1 MISIYSFPSFSLELI
16 GGNHRPD
23 LKSGASLKIAVLIG
37 LRLRI
42 IGFPSS
48 AASPLTIG
56 T

>member
-37 LRLRI
+37 LRLMI
-42 IGFPSS
+42 AGFLSS
-48 AASPLTIG
+48 AVSPSMTG